1 MGKPQSNFQY
11 CTIFGVPLIAGNLFI
26 LLRKRKI
33 LTMKILTDQ
42 NLITLGRS
50 LFKVEE
56 RKINSCT
63 GCDGGDHCKEVYAR
77 FHEGTKMGCHRL
89 IFKLIEKK

>member
-1 MGKPQSNFQY
+1 MK
-11 CTIFGVPLIAGNLFI
+11 
-26 LLRKRKI
+26 LLTNDK
-33 LTMKILTDQ
+33 
-42 NLITLGRS
+42 LITLGRS

-56 RKINSCT
+56 RKINSCA

-77 FHEGTKMGCHRL
+77 FHEGAKMGCHRV